1 MNPSHEA
8 PDDAVNDLAAMAARA
23 VFLAYLGAV
32 AAAPVL
38 LLLTFC
44 SGHLLTLG
52 ASMLAAALAGFC
64 RMWLQAQGRFDRAKG
79 QFDGWPGD
87 GGPESAEA
95 EHRTQFIELLRAWDE
110 LEQKRGSPAFDPWA
124 AQAVRQAIRE
134 TIAGDPALERLFH
147 T

>member
-1 MNPSHEA
+1 MNPTHEA
-8 PDDAVNDLAAMAARA
+8 PDAEANDTAAMAARA

-52 ASMLAAALAGFC
+52 ASLLAAALAGFC
-64 RMWLQAQGRFDRAKG
+64 RLWLQAQGRFDRAKG
-79 QFDGWPGD
+79 QFDGWAGD
-87 GGPESAEA
+87 AGPETAEA
-95 EHRTQFIELLRAWDE
+95 GQRAQFIELLREWDD
-110 LEQKRGSPAFDPWA
+110 LEHKRGSPSYDPWA
-124 AQAVRQAIRE
+124 AHAVSQAIRE
-134 TIAGDPALERLFH
+134 RVADDPALERLFH